1 MSAPGTGPPP
11 GVQQANNAQAS
22 RPSGLPASFQGP
34 SNMPNINFSAPVIR
48 LGTSPSKPATPLGAA
63 RRESQE
69 PMSAGGRA
77 GWGAERG
84 MEAQRQALRESMMSL
99 VPPTKEEIVR
109 TIFIGGITEGAGG
122 DDGIE
127 RILSTAGRL

>member
-1 MSAPGTGPPP
+1 
-11 GVQQANNAQAS
+11 
-22 RPSGLPASFQGP
+22 
-34 SNMPNINFSAPVIR
+34 
-48 LGTSPSKPATPLGAA
+48 
-63 RRESQE
+63 
-69 PMSAGGRA
+69 MSAGGRA

-122 DDGIE
+122 DDGI
-127 RILSTAGRL
+127 